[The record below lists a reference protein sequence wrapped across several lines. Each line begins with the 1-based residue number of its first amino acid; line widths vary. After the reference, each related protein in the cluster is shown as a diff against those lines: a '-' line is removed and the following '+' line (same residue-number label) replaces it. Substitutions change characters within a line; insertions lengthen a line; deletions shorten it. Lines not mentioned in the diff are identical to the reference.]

1 MFGFDSQPC
10 QFALGAELGF
20 SQLVFLQ
27 KNCPSIL
34 LELVP
39 EGWLGRSSD
48 RAVTFLPDGGTGEP
62 NTRRTPLS
70 CVPRGCTRHVRVPAS
85 PLLLLVASRRPFC
98 CGAGDWRQGRAVF
111 KCTRALGTMR
121 RLGVDAELLL
131 TRGNSS
137 RAARGIR
144 AALC

>member
-20 SQLVFLQ
+20 SQLLFLQ
-27 KNCPSIL
+27 SNCPSIL

-48 RAVTFLPDGGTGEP
+48 RTVTFLPDGGTGEP

-85 PLLLLVASRRPFC
+85 PLLLLAASRHPFC
-98 CGAGDWRQGRAVF
+98 CGARNWRQGRAVF
-111 KCTRALGTMR
+111 KYTRALGTMR

-131 TRGNSS
+131 TRGNLS